1 MDRVTLIQIQCASS
15 ILKALF
21 IQRFMLEGECW
32 NQSQINQQLMIVIR
46 NFANLQSLPQDLVII
61 LLSPAVD
68 LQSTP
73 ASTIS
78 SCGCSLP
85 CVVEVLPT
93 TVTVNLLQLTT
104 FSCLFAT

>member
-1 MDRVTLIQIQCASS
+1 MDRVTLIQVQRASS

-46 NFANLQSLPQDLVII
+46 NFANLQSLPQDLDII
-61 LLSPAVD
+61 FLSPAAD

-73 ASTIS
+73 ASTFK
-78 SCGCSLP
+78 LW
-85 CVVEVLPT
+85 
-93 TVTVNLLQLTT
+93 LLGPSYIPVWLK
-104 FSCLFAT
+104 FYRRP